1 MEYVVQGNIPLV
13 RGSMLRIEDGRG
25 MLVYAWSGSLWITQE
40 GDGRDRVVSAGGWY
54 RIAGSGLTLISAL
67 SRSALALTSPYEEG
81 FAERIELVRAGS
93 GQVETLF
100 AAPSRLAALHARLKK
115 TWSAWFAPQS
125 RPTTAAL

>member
-40 GDGRDRVVSAGGWY
+40 GDRRDRLVPAGGWY
-54 RIAGSGLTLISAL
+54 RITGSGLTLISAL
-67 SRSALALTSPYEEG
+67 SRSALALTSTYEAG